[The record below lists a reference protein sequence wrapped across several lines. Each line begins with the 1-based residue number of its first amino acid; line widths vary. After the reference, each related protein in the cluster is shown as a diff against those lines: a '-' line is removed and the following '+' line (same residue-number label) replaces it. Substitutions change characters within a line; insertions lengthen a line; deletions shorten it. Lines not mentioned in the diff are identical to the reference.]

1 MFGLI
6 TTGRPVNATPTQVS
20 DTSYAFRIP
29 PTPAFSHIV
38 VFLLPG
44 TNLPEGTA
52 ASVYAQIP
60 PSTEFKFLGGVGPG
74 KESAIFRI
82 GALKGGSDAEGDAD
96 LMTDSTPGTPVKG
109 ATSGGSEIVVG
120 ISIEPAAQVEA
131 QMLTLQQ
138 SRTSTTGTS
147 TPSTALVKAVTGTGS
162 HVTTKVLAQRIIGNA
177 FNFLASFGS
186 DVVPL
191 KAFQE
196 WWTKFEKR
204 VELDPGFLERE
215 VGD

>member
-6 TTGRPVNATPTQVS
+6 TTGRPVNATPAQVN
-20 DTSYAFRIP
+20 DTSYAFRIS
-29 PTPAFSHIV
+29 PTPAFSHVV

-44 TNLPEGTA
+44 TTLPEGTA

-96 LMTDSTPGTPVKG
+96 LMTDSTPGTPVNG